1 MKNLYSSVIEF
12 IDSRIKSQSSSALK
26 ICWTMKHN
34 ALMINAYTIDSPDK
48 ANSADT
54 RLDTMLEEAALTY
67 ESIIRMKSLV
77 WLRRRAMTFLEDEST
92 YSDVM
97 NFIIGTRSHIASMR
111 GFDFHNTFARTT
123 FDCALDIVDK
133 LSEHISKKMDS
144 KEEEEYCNEE

>member
-111 GFDFHNTFARTT
+111 GFDFHNTFAGRK